1 MGDVLVLAAA
11 SGAASGARQSGF
23 NFDPSST
30 LPWAV
35 PSLLIVPFVSFLLA
49 ISSIRTR
56 RSASA
61 MAMLGT
67 VVSLALTVLVAW
79 GLTKRGSAFQASYQ
93 YINMS
98 IAFSG
103 PTNFQS
109 FAIDLT
115 MRADKLTVAALF
127 AVEVCLI
134 GALGWHQVMGR
145 SEPGAARFHALIT
158 ALLFAATGVLL
169 SQDLAELFAFWAIG
183 GAVTYL
189 LLEHRWGLDEPAKR
203 ARIALALPFLTDLCL
218 LCGISWLYARYGVQN
233 LGALLPILHTNPG
246 WTVRSLVVASVL
258 IFVGAGGRLAL
269 WPLGSWLTHTAVT
282 APPAAISIV
291 QATWSVVAIVVLY
304 RTMPIFVAS
313 SPQLLQICVAAAVV
327 SAVAAS
333 LLALLGSEPRRVL
346 VLTGSAAAAVGCA
359 VLVNGFRTTPS
370 PYAVAGVAAVLAL
383 APARAGGFLA
393 LSSIVAAMRTD
404 ALSEM
409 GDAWRRMRASSVG
422 LLLSAVLVALSAG
435 AAVALGV
442 SSRSRF
448 GLALGEAVFVIAVCG
463 VRVFMGASF
472 GPLRRRRAFEP
483 DRVRE
488 APRESLTWPFWLAA
502 AAGAYLVASLIG
514 GWLNFLD
521 GQKHSAPVVGAVVLW
536 LAVALAGFAAAVGAH
551 AINKDA
557 AVAASSRGGT
567 WLSRGAWLAFAQVDR
582 FLIAPVT
589 DIARRVGDWIPAGDG
604 ALGRFSN
611 ASGQLALSAGRGPAI
626 VLVVVLAILV
636 ALVFALL
643 GPGVAR

>member
-1 MGDVLVLAAA
+1 MGDILAAA
-11 SGAASGARQSGF
+11 SGAASGTRAGF
-23 NFDPSST
+23 FTFDPSTT

-35 PSLLIVPFVSFLLA
+35 PVLLIVPFVSFLLA

-61 MAMLGT
+61 MAMLGA

-79 GLTKRGSAFQASYQ
+79 GLTKRGTPFQATYQ
-93 YINMS
+93 YISMS
-98 IAFSG
+98 VAFSG
-103 PTNFQS
+103 PTNFQT

-115 MRADKLTVAALF
+115 MRADKLTVVALF
-127 AVEVCLI
+127 AIEVCII

-158 ALLFAATGVLL
+158 ALLFAATGVVL

-183 GAVTYL
+183 GAATYL
-189 LLEHRWGLDEPAKR
+189 LLEHRWGLDEPANR

-258 IFVGAGGRLAL
+258 LLLGTGGRLAL
-269 WPLGSWLTHTAVT
+269 WPLGSWLTQTAVT
-282 APPAAISIV
+282 APPAAIAIV
-291 QATWSVVAIVVLY
+291 QATWSVVAIVVLF
-304 RTMPIFVAS
+304 RLMPIFVAS
-313 SPQLLQICVAAAVV
+313 SPQLLQICVAAAAV

-333 LLALLGSEPRRVL
+333 LLALVGNEPRRIL
-346 VLTGSAAAAVGCA
+346 VLTGSAAAAVACA
-359 VLVNGFRTTPS
+359 VLINGFRTTPS
-370 PYAVAGVAAVLAL
+370 PYAVAGVAAILAL

-393 LSSIVAAMRTD
+393 LSSIIAAMRTD

-409 GDAWRRMRASSVG
+409 GDAWRRMRASSVA
-422 LLLSAVLVALSAG
+422 LLLSAVLVALSV
-435 AAVALGV
+435 AAALALGI

-448 GLALGEAVFVIAVCG
+448 ALALGEAVCVVAVCG
-463 VRVFMGASF
+463 LRVFMSASF

-488 APRESLTWPFWLAA
+488 APRQSLTWPFWLAV
-502 AAGAYLVASLIG
+502 AAGAFLVASLIS

-521 GQKHSAPVVGAVVLW
+521 GQKHSAPAVGAMVLW
-536 LAVALAGFAAAVGAH
+536 LAVSLAGFAAAAGAH

-557 AVAASSRGGT
+557 SVAASTRGGT
-567 WLSRGAWLAFAQVDR
+567 WLDRGASFVFAQVDR

-636 ALVFALL
+636 ALAFALL
-643 GPGVAR
+643 GPGVVR

>member
-1 MGDVLVLAAA
+1 MGDALVLAAA

-23 NFDPSST
+23 SFDPSST

-35 PSLLIVPFVSFLLA
+35 PVLLIVPFVSFLLA

-61 MAMLGT
+61 MAMFGT

-79 GLTKRGSAFQASYQ
+79 GLTKRGSPFQASYQ

-127 AVEVCLI
+127 AIEVCLI

-158 ALLFAATGVLL
+158 TLLFAATGVLL
-169 SQDLAELFAFWAIG
+169 SQDLAEMFAFWAIG

-189 LLEHRWGLDEPAKR
+189 LLEHRWGFDEPAKR

-246 WTVRSLVVASVL
+246 WTVRSLVVGSVL

-269 WPLGSWLTHTAVT
+269 WPLGSWLTQTAVT
-282 APPAAISIV
+282 APPAAIAIV

-313 SPQLLQICVAAAVV
+313 SPQLLQVCVAAAVV

-333 LLALLGSEPRRVL
+333 LLALLGNEPRRVL

-409 GDAWRRMRASSVG
+409 GDAWRRMRASSVA
-422 LLLSAVLVALSAG
+422 LLLSVVLVGVSAG

-448 GLALGEAVFVIAVCG
+448 GLALGEAVFVIAVGG

-521 GQKHSAPVVGAVVLW
+521 GQKHSAPAVGALVLW

-557 AVAASSRGGT
+557 AVGASSRGGT
-567 WLSRGAWLAFAQVDR
+567 WLDRGASLAFAQVTR

-643 GPGVAR
+643 GPGVVR

>member
-1 MGDVLVLAAA
+1 MLAAA

-23 NFDPSST
+23 TFDPSTT

-35 PSLLIVPFVSFLLA
+35 PVLLIAPFVSFLVA

-56 RSASA
+56 RSAAA
-61 MAMLGT
+61 MAMLGAL
-67 VVSLALTVLVAW
+67 VSLTLTVLVGW
-79 GLTKRGSAFQASYQ
+79 GLVKRGSPFQVSYQ

-98 IAFSG
+98 VAFSG

-127 AVEVCLI
+127 AVEVCII
-134 GALGWHQVMGR
+134 GAIGWNQVMGR
-145 SEPGAARFHALIT
+145 AEPGAARFHALIT

-183 GAVTYL
+183 GAATYL

-218 LCGISWLYARYGVQN
+218 LCGISWLYARYGTQN
-233 LGALLPILHTNPG
+233 LNSLLPILHANPG

-258 IFVGAGGRLAL
+258 IFIGAAGRLAL
-269 WPLGSWLTHTAVT
+269 WPLGSWLTQTAVS
-282 APPAAISIV
+282 APPAAIAIV
-291 QATWSVVAIVVLY
+291 QATWSVVAIVVLF
-304 RTMPIFVAS
+304 RLMPIFVAS
-313 SPQLLQICVAAAVV
+313 SPQLLQICAVAAVV

-333 LLALLGSEPRRVL
+333 LLALFGNEPRKVL

-370 PYAVAGVAAVLAL
+370 PYAIVGLAAILAI

-409 GDAWRRMRASSVG
+409 GDAWRRMRASSVA
-422 LLLSAVLVALSAG
+422 LLLSAVLVALTAG
-435 AAVALGV
+435 AALALGV
-442 SSRSRF
+442 SSRSRV

-463 VRVFMGASF
+463 VRVFMGTSF

-488 APRESLTWPFWLAA
+488 APRESLTWPFWLDVG
-502 AAGAYLVASLIG
+502 AGALLVAALIS
-514 GWLNFLD
+514 GWLTFLD
-521 GQKHSAPVVGAVVLW
+521 TQKHSAPPVGAIVLW
-536 LAVALAGFAAAVGAH
+536 LAVTLAGFAVAAATH

-557 AVAASSRGGT
+557 AVGASSRGGR
-567 WLSRGAWLAFAQVDR
+567 WLDRGASFAFAQVDR

-589 DIARRVGDWIPAGDG
+589 DAARRVGEWIPAGDG

-636 ALVFALL
+636 ALAFALL
-643 GPGVAR
+643 GPGVVR